1 MRSVRSEDENCF
13 AARGKNVSEVVDLKA
28 VGPAK
33 PRGACHVQQQPPL
46 PKRVIL
52 AYRVSQPRGPVRIAI
67 GKVKRLLVGRKRDTV
82 GSSELVEQQFQIALF
97 RKAINTAE
105 RKLASRIIE
114 LPRQSERRIGKV
126 NSTVGSADEVVGAIQ
141 PPAVVAVGEHRLAGS
156 SRSLKPATTSSA
168 ASDEIRASNR
178 GSRRSMRPELPSL
191 TIAHPYPQR
200 HCSLMRAAAQA
211 LPGRQLIPLPG
222 PLFSLGLEHRPS
234 HDGVGRFSQ
243 CCKRSRPRLARS
255 ALLLSSTVHQAGKN

>member
-46 PKRVIL
+46 PKLVIL

-82 GSSELVEQQFQIALF
+82 GSSELVEEQFQIALF

-114 LPRQSERRIGKV
+114 LPRQSERRICKV

-141 PPAVVAVGEHRLAGS
+141 PPAVVAVGEHRLAAVRFQAAHAPVAMLADS
-156 SRSLKPATTSSA
+156 EMPVDVKVQAISA
-168 ASDEIRASNR
+168 R
-178 GSRRSMRPELPSL
+178 L
-191 TIAHPYPQR
+191 
-200 HCSLMRAAAQA
+200 
-211 LPGRQLIPLPG
+211 LPGEWFFAR
-222 PLFSLGLEHRPS
+222 
-234 HDGVGRFSQ
+234 VAA
-243 CCKRSRPRLARS
+243 RL
-255 ALLLSSTVHQAGKN
+255 HE